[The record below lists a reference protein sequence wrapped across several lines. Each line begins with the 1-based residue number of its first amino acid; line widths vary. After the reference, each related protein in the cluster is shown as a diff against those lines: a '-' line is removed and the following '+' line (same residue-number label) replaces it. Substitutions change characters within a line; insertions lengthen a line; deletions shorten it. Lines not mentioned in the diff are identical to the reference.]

1 MPPVPRDGVA
11 AECAVGP
18 KRLRLTRYGLQTI
31 LPNAVASVVEGDFEW
46 DSDKAQANLE
56 KHGVSFPEAA
66 TVFADPAAVYSMTAP
81 ALTGWSLSEL
91 RCEIVCSTLSMS
103 SEADVIASSAHDQ
116 PLVLSETFTNPE
128 TIHDPVS

>member
-11 AECAVGP
+11 AECAVAP
-18 KRLRLTRYGLQTI
+18 KQPRLTKYGLQTI

-46 DSDKAQANLE
+46 DSDKAQPNLE

-66 TVFADPAAVYSMTAP
+66 TVFADPAAVYLGDGSGTDRMVVV
-81 ALTGWSLSEL
+81 GL

-103 SEADVIASSAHDQ
+103 SEADVIASSVHDQ